1 MKRLPHIV
9 PTVPQ
14 RPSSLRR
21 LRKLFCGAAAELSQE
36 RRNEERVPWD
46 DWYDAVG
53 RLDFGQKVRYGRNR
67 IDQRRFGGALRQ
79 CALWGIGS
87 PNRVIVA
94 SAGSSRRL

>member
-21 LRKLFCGAAAELSQE
+21 LRKLFCGAAGELSQE

-46 DWYDAVG
+46 AWYDAVG
-53 RLDFGQKVRYGRNR
+53 AS
-67 IDQRRFGGALRQ
+67 ISARRFATGVIALIDAVSA
-79 CALWGIGS
+79 ALSDSAPCG
-87 PNRVIVA
+87 A
-94 SAGSSRRL
+94 SAHRIV